1 MTKRAERSESN
12 QSTGGLLLVLTLLLI
27 QHVEGQPRLCART
40 DFLLSSWYLDQ
51 IGPNRQVAI
60 RISFAKG
67 SCLAVLLLFVWT
79 ADFHSYKGHVLT

>member
-51 IGPNRQVAI
+51 ML
-60 RISFAKG
+60 G
-67 SCLAVLLLFVWT
+67 SLAALCLDCRFSQL
-79 ADFHSYKGHVLT
+79 